1 VSALREGTKR
11 LFVRMPPKLMA
22 CVRASA
28 RIYGKIDALL
38 VARAAPGAWRRKP
51 SLCTRSFARP
61 CRERAPS
68 DRPRKQP
75 S

>member
-28 RIYGKIDALL
+28 PIYGKSDPIGALL
-38 VARAAPGAWRRKP
+38 VARAAPGSWRRKP

-61 CRERAPS
+61 CRERVPE
-68 DRPRKQP
+68 
-75 S
+75 